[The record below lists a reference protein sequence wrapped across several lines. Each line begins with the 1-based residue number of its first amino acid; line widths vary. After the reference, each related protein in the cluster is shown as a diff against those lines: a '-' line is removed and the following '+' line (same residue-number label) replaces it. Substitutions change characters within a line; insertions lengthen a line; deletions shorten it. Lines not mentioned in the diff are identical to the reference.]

1 MVYMKW
7 IKIDLSATGRTR
19 VILATVLV
27 TLGCIGVS
35 MTLALT
41 GVTPYDLAHLEQF
54 VFVTIFVPI
63 AMAFPVMYFLMSKLR
78 ELAIAHERL
87 TVYASTDGLTQV
99 MNRAAFSTLVEAYLK
114 ETRRQDITRG
124 ALLIIDAD
132 NFKAVNDNFGH
143 DLGDC
148 ALVTIAAS
156 IKAMLRAP
164 DIVGRLGGE
173 EFGVFL
179 PGASTD
185 QAHVVAERIRQNVND
200 APFEPSGVR
209 HRLSVSVGAAVFEN
223 RLGFSDLFREADRQ
237 LYRAKQAGRNRVCMV
252 AVHPTALAA

>member
-1 MVYMKW
+1 MKR
-7 IKIDLSATGRTR
+7 IHIDLSATGRAR

-27 TLGCIGVS
+27 TLGCIAVS
-35 MTLALT
+35 VTLAT
-41 GVTPYDLAHLEQF
+41 TSVIPYDLSHPGQF
-54 VFVTIFVPI
+54 VFATIVVPI
-63 AMAFPVMYFLMSKLR
+63 VMAVPVMYFLMSKLR

-99 MNRAAFSTLVEAYLK
+99 MNRAAFSTLVDAYLK
-114 ETRRQDITRG
+114 EIRRQDGTRG

-143 DLGDC
+143 DLGDR

-156 IKAMLRAP
+156 IKAMLRGA
-164 DIVGRLGGE
+164 DLVGRLGGE

-185 QAHVVAERIRQNVND
+185 QAHTVAERIRQNVSD
-200 APFEPSGVR
+200 AAFEPAGTP
-209 HRLSVSVGAAVFEN
+209 HHLSVSVGGAVFEHT
-223 RLGFSDLFREADRQ
+223 LSFTQLFHEADQQ
-237 LYRAKQAGRNRVCMV
+237 LYRAKQSGRNRVCFV
-252 AVHPTALAA
+252 QVNSAALAA